1 MSYDFLIYALIGG
14 LGVAIVAGPLG
25 AFVVW
30 RRMAYFGDSLAH
42 SALLGVALG
51 ILLDLNLNLAVIVCC
66 ILLALVLVSLQ
77 KQRVI
82 ATDTLLG
89 IMAHSTL
96 SLGLVT
102 VSFLENA
109 RLDLMEYLFGDL
121 LAISPNDLVWIL
133 AGGTAVL
140 LTIRFFWEPL
150 LAITINEELAQV
162 EGVNVARIRL
172 VLMVLIAVVIAVAM
186 KIVGILLITS
196 LLVIPAAAARK
207 LASTPEQMAAF
218 ASLLGCLA
226 VIGGIAGSWY
236 WDTPAGPSVVV
247 TALLTFVL
255 IYLFPARR
263 SVHI

>member
-1 MSYDFLIYALIGG
+1 MIYDFLLYAILGG
-14 LGVAIVAGPLG
+14 LGVAAVAGPLG

-51 ILLDLNLNLAVIVCC
+51 ILLDISLNIAVIACC
-66 ILLALVLVSLQ
+66 VLLALVLVSLQ
-77 KQRVI
+77 KQRLI

-102 VSFLENA
+102 LSFIDDA
-109 RLDLMEYLFGDL
+109 RLDLMDYLFGDL
-121 LAISPNDLVWIL
+121 LAIAPADLAWIL
-133 AGGTAVL
+133 AGGAAVL
-140 LTIRFFWEPL
+140 ITIRIFWEPL

-162 EGVNVARIRL
+162 EGVNVSRTRL
-172 VLMVLIAVVIAVAM
+172 ILMVLIAVVIAVSM

-196 LLVIPAAAARK
+196 LLVIPAAAARR
-207 LASTPEQMAAF
+207 LSNTPEQMAVY
-218 ASLLGCLA
+218 ASALGCAA
-226 VIGGIAGSWY
+226 VLIGIWGSWT

-247 TALLTFVL
+247 AALFEFVV
-255 IYLFPARR
+255 IYIMPSRHSSNA
-263 SVHI
+263 